1 MAVKKAGINVVSLAH
16 NHALDYGI
24 NGLKDTKK
32 YLQEMNYDVLG
43 DRLEENNIL
52 IKDVNGVKIAF

>member
-52 IKDVNGVKIAF
+52 IKE